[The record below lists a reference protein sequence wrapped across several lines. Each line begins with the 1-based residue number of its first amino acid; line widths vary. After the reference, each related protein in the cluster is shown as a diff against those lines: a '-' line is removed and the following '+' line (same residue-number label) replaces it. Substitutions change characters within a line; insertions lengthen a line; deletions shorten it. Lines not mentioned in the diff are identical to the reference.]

1 MTVTALIPAQR
12 EAADR
17 WEIVTRAQAGDTQ
30 AFGDLYRLYEPVVR
44 RFINA
49 RTQGN
54 RDLAEDLTQDVFV
67 RAIKSLHSVQW
78 QGRDIGAWLVTIAR
92 NIVWDHFKSGRTR
105 YEAAVIGAEAEHG
118 WHLTDTDRRC
128 DPEQVAVFNGTSTAL
143 DAALA
148 QLTADQRQVLALRYG
163 AGLSVA
169 ETAAAMGK
177 EEGAIKAAT
186 YRATQTMA
194 RLLRLAGEA
203 PC

>member
-1 MTVTALIPAQR
+1 MTATVVIPGQR

-30 AFGDLYRLYEPVVR
+30 AFGELYRLYEPVVR

-49 RTQGN
+49 RTHGN
-54 RDLAEDLTQDVFV
+54 PQLAEDLTQDVFC
-67 RAIKSLHSVQW
+67 RAIKSLHGVRW
-78 QGRDIGAWLVTIAR
+78 QGRDIAAWFVTIAR
-92 NIVWDHFKSGRTR
+92 NIVWDHYKSGRHR
-105 YEAAVIGAEAEHG
+105 LEVLPGDG
-118 WHLTDTDRRC
+118 WHPETVDEDRRA